1 MALTKA
7 DLRTAVLRRLGVLA
21 VGETP
26 SAEDAETVEATI
38 SRVHAELQADGIAYW
53 PVNATPDVVTEP
65 MIYLVAAYAA
75 PEFGQPLGDPTPFM
89 RRLRSLTSVQ
99 SDATQVIQ
107 AENF

>member
-1 MALTKA
+1 MAITKA

-53 PVNATPDVVTEP
+53 SVNATPDGVAEP
-65 MIYLVAAYAA
+65 LIYLVASYVA
-75 PEFGQPLGDPTPFM
+75 PEFGLPAGDTTTFM
-89 RRLRSLTSVQ
+89 RRLRSLTAVQ
-99 SDATQVIQ
+99 SDATQVIS
-107 AENF
+107 AEYF